1 MTDKYF
7 ADLEPSIRTFLILE
21 LTGLLVLYSCLGAG
35 RWVVVV
41 VRGGEVLGGYR
52 RVGGGENKNG
62 GETR

>member
-41 VRGGEVLGGYR
+41 VRGGGRCWGVTEGW
-52 RVGGGENKNG
+52 GGENKNG

>member
-7 ADLEPSIRTFLILE
+7 ANLEPSIRTFLI

-52 RVGGGENKNG
+52 RVGGENKNG